1 MDKKFSRVYLVELL
15 GVFALVYFTAGAVLV
30 NHLSIAGQDPAT
42 PPPLNAQQ
50 PGVVGVALAQG
61 LILAV
66 MLTLTA
72 PLTGGYLNPAV
83 SIMLWV
89 FNRLDT
95 ARMCWLVGA
104 QLLGGVLAGLCLRLT
119 FSLGLLQA
127 AGFGTPHL
135 NLLAYG
141 NIFRDSLLAGT
152 GIEFILT
159 FFLTFAIFA
168 LARERGKAGVPAL
181 AGLGA
186 GAVLAAGVL
195 MAYSLT
201 GAAANPA
208 RWFGPALAEFSL
220 PRRTQSPFADV
231 FVYLAGPVLGAL
243 LAGLVYFK
251 LLLPA
256 RTTPAAP
263 AETPA
268 RTVETF
274 RAAPGRARK

>member
-1 MDKKFSRVYLVELL
+1 MDKKFSRIYLIELL
-15 GVFALVYFTAGAVLV
+15 GVFALVYFAAGAVLV
-30 NHLSIAGQDPAT
+30 NYLSTGGQDPAT
-42 PPPLNAQQ
+42 LPLNGHQ

-66 MLTLTA
+66 MLALTA

-104 QLLGGVLAGLCLRLT
+104 QLLGGVLAGLCLRMT
-119 FSLGLLQA
+119 FSVAVLQA

-135 NLLAYG
+135 NLQAYG

-159 FFLTFAIFA
+159 FFLTFAIFG
-168 LARERGKAGVPAL
+168 LARERGKAAL
-181 AGLGA
+181 AGLAA

-208 RWFGPALAEFSL
+208 RWFGTVFWEWADSDTRNPLADAFVYIAGPIVGALA
-220 PRRTQSPFADV
+220 
-231 FVYLAGPVLGAL
+231 
-243 LAGLVYFK
+243 AGLFVFK
-251 LLLPA
+251 IYI
-256 RTTPAAP
+256 P
-263 AETPA
+263 AEPEKPEPPA
-268 RTVETF
+268 TTTT
-274 RAAPGRARK
+274 AIKAKK